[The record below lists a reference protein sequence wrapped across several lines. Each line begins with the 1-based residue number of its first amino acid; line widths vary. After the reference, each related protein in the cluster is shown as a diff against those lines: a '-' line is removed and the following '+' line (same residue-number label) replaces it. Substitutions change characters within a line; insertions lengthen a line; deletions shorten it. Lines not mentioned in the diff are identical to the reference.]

1 MIKDFSETLIQAVTA
16 SLSGQAALMDQLTGL
31 YTLAPVDVK
40 APYMMVRADLGSFLP
55 TSTHQFYQYFLIFTL
70 WSNARTLGESNS
82 IVQTLHQVLDPA
94 AIIIPGATLQAIRF
108 QERETDLRRPQ
119 REWQTEVIYRTVLE
133 VVG

>member
-16 SLSGQAALMDQLTGL
+16 SLSGQSALMDQLTGL

-119 REWQTEVIYRTVLE
+119 REWQTDVIYRTVLE

>member
-16 SLSGQAALMDQLTGL
+16 SLSGRAALMNQLTGL

-119 REWQTEVIYRTVLE
+119 RELQTDVIYRTVLE

>member
-1 MIKDFSETLIQAVTA
+1 MIKDFSDTLIQAVTT
-16 SLSGQAALMDQLTGL
+16 SLSGQPALMDQLTGL

-70 WSNARTLGESNS
+70 WSNARTLGESNN

>member
-119 REWQTEVIYRTVLE
+119 REWQTDVIYRTVLE

>member
-16 SLSGQAALMDQLTGL
+16 SLSGQAALMNQLTGL

-119 REWQTEVIYRTVLE
+119 REWQTDVIYRTVLE

>member
-16 SLSGQAALMDQLTGL
+16 SLSGQSALMNQLTGL

-119 REWQTEVIYRTVLE
+119 REWQTDVIYRTVLE

>member
-16 SLSGQAALMDQLTGL
+16 SLSGQAALMNQLTGL

-119 REWQTEVIYRTVLE
+119 REWQTDVIYRTVLE
-133 VVG
+133 VVS

>member
-16 SLSGQAALMDQLTGL
+16 SLSGQSPLMNQLTGL

-119 REWQTEVIYRTVLE
+119 REWQTDVIYRTVLE